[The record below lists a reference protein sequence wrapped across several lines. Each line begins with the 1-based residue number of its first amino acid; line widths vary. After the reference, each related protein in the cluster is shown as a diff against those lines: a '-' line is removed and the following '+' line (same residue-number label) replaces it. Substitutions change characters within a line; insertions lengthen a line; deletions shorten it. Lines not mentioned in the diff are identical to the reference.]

1 MNRKNEFIK
10 NNAILFIGK
19 IATQFITFFLLPLY
33 TNKLATKDYGT
44 IDLIQT
50 YISLLVPVLTLRLD
64 SVVFRFLIDKR
75 DNKDE
80 IQEVVS
86 NTSFLLILGISIAI
100 IISITAT
107 IFLDIVYYPYIVTN

>member
-10 NNAILFIGK
+10 NTAILFIGK

-86 NTSFLLILGISIAI
+86 NTSFLLILTFYCNNYFNYSNYILRHCILSI
-100 IISITAT
+100 
-107 IFLDIVYYPYIVTN
+107 YCN